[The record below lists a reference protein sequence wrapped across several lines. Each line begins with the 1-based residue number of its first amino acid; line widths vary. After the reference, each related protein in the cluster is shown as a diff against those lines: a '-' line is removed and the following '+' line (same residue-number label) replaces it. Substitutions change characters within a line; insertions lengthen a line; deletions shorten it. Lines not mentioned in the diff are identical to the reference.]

1 MAMATATVLG
11 IISLAGTAVSAY
23 SQYRAGKAQKQAAN
37 NAATEQERAARA
49 GKKVAEANAQL
60 SDYNAQVAELQSEDA
75 LDRGH
80 DEESRFR
87 SQVRGAI
94 GAQRAA
100 FAGGNIDVSFGS
112 AVDVQADAAFLG
124 EMDALQIR
132 TNAAREAWG
141 FKVQAT
147 NYRMEADIRRREGD
161 NIVAAGVYNAAAMR
175 AQGRAAQTS
184 SLWGAAGTLLGGTAS
199 LLQMRYAMKNG

>member
-11 IISLAGTAVSAY
+11 LVSLAGTAVSAY
-23 SQYRAGKAQKQAAN
+23 AQYRAGKAQKKGADSAAR
-37 NAATEQERAARA
+37 EQERAARA
-49 GKKVAEANAQL
+49 GREVAEANAGL
-60 SDYNAQVAELQSEDA
+60 SDYNAQVAELQAEDA
-75 LDRGH
+75 VDRGF
-80 DEESRFR
+80 EAESRFR

-141 FKVQAT
+141 YKVQAT
-147 NYRMEADIRRREGD
+147 NYRMEGDIRRREGAA
-161 NIVAAGVYNAAAMR
+161 IEAAGQYNAAATR
-175 AQGRAAQTS
+175 AGGRAAQTS
-184 SLWGAAGTLLGGTAS
+184 SWWGAAGTLLGGTVS